1 MKPMKRLIATLAIA
15 LFTFA
20 GTTLLIPS
28 AIAADATAPAKKVP
42 AKPRSRP
49 VSGKVAVIDTAMKTI
64 TLSGEKKQV
73 LQVTSETKINKGG
86 KPAMFSDIVV
96 GEVIGGS
103 VVEEDGKL
111 KLKSLRIGPKSESS
125 KAKKTK
131 KKPAAE

>member
-1 MKPMKRLIATLAIA
+1 MKRFFATLVIA
-15 LFTFA
+15 LFTLA
-20 GTTLLIPS
+20 GTTLLVPS
-28 AIAADATAPAKKVP
+28 AMAVDTNAPAKKAL
-42 AKPRSRP
+42 AKPRARP
-49 VSGKVAVIDTAMKTI
+49 VAGKVAVIDSAMKI
-64 TLSGEKKQV
+64 LTLSGEKKQV
-73 LQVTSETKINKGG
+73 LQVTSETKITKGG

-111 KLKSLRIGPKSESS
+111 KLKSLRIGPKPESD